1 MANLGGLPF
10 FMSFER
16 VRNTFFR
23 IYFIFLNFFSGYENG
38 SPHLCM
44 GWSLMLNSDFLID
57 YATNQENFWSFGDFD
72 NSAMD

>member
-1 MANLGGLPF
+1 
-10 FMSFER
+10 MSVESISWR
-16 VRNTFFR
+16 KGEEYIFR

-57 YATNQENFWSFGDFD
+57 YATNEENFWLFGDFD